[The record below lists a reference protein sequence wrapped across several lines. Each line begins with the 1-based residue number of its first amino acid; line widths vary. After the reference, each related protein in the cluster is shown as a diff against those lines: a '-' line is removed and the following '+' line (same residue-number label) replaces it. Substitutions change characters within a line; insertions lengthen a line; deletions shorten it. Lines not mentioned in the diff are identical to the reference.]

1 MFFLRKSS
9 TSYQLIVNRYQVF
22 TITYSLFAIN
32 CFAQVAKYSNE
43 FLTIGVSARALA
55 MGGASIVTCN
65 DVSAGYF
72 NPANLLKI
80 KPKFQLA
87 LMHNEYYEG
96 LAKYDYAAF
105 STRIDS
111 NSVASVSVIRFGTDN
126 IPNTLN
132 MVDANGNVNY
142 NNIST
147 FAVTNFA
154 ALLSY
159 ARKIPKLKGVNVGA
173 TAKIVRNKLGPFGG
187 SWGFGFDIGA
197 SYSYKKWNFAA
208 VGRDITGTFNAYSY
222 NLTTAQQ
229 QIFAATG
236 NVIPSNSIEVTVP
249 RLILGASRTFNF
261 WKDKLA
267 FIPEINL
274 VATFDGRRNEVVS
287 TTAGSIDPLIGLE
300 LCYLRI
306 IYIRAGVN
314 NIQQATNID
323 NKLQWMASP
332 SIGVGIKYKI
342 FQIDYALTN
351 FGGGSSG
358 GIGLYSNI
366 FSLKIDINNLHFPKP
381 KA

>member
-1 MFFLRKSS
+1 VRCKLKFIKFTRMFTFKKSVLVGLLVCNS
-9 TSYQLIVNRYQVF
+9 VI
-22 TITYSLFAIN
+22 
-32 CFAQVAKYSNE
+32 FAQVAKYSNE
-43 FLTIGVSARALA
+43 FLAIGVSARALA
-55 MGGASIVTCN
+55 MGGACVVSTN

-87 LMHNEYYEG
+87 LMHAEYYAG
-96 LAKYDYAAF
+96 ISKYDYGAF

-132 MVDANGNVNY
+132 LVDANGNVNY
-142 NNIST
+142 NQISS

-208 VGRDITGTFNAYSY
+208 VGRDITGTFNAYTY
-222 NLTTAQQ
+222 TLTDAQKQ
-229 QIFAATG
+229 VFAITG
-236 NVIPSNSIEVTVP
+236 NTIPSNSLEVTLP
-249 RLILGASRTFNF
+249 RLILGASRTFSLMKN
-261 WKDKLA
+261 KLT
-267 FIPEINL
+267 IMPEVNL
-274 VATFDGRRNEVVS
+274 MTTFDGKRNVLLASRAFS
-287 TTAGSIDPLIGLE
+287 TDPVMGLE
-300 LCYLRI
+300 IGYVGIIYLR
-306 IYIRAGVN
+306 AGIN
-314 NIQQATNID
+314 NIQKMTDVAGKSQTVV
-323 NKLQWMASP
+323 SP
-332 SIGVGIKYKI
+332 SVGVGLRYKI
-342 FQIDYALTN
+342 FQLDYALTY
-351 FGGGSSG
+351 FGGGNN
-358 GIGLYSNI
+358 GIGLYSHI
-366 FSLKIDINNLHFPKP
+366 FSLKIDIANLHLPKP

>member
-1 MFFLRKSS
+1 MLFLKKSLVLALLLCS
-9 TSYQLIVNRYQVF
+9 SMAF
-22 TITYSLFAIN
+22 T
-32 CFAQVAKYSNE
+32 QVAKYSNE
-43 FLTIGVSARALA
+43 FLAIGVSARALA
-55 MGGASIVTCN
+55 MGNANIVSCN

-87 LMHNEYYEG
+87 LMHAEYWAG
-96 LAKYDYAAF
+96 ISKYDYGAF

-132 MVDANGNVNY
+132 LIDPNGNVNY
-142 NNIST
+142 NQIST

-159 ARKIPKLKGVNVGA
+159 ARKIPKLKGVNIGA

-222 NLTTAQQ
+222 NLTASQQ
-229 QIFAATG
+229 QTFAATG
-236 NVIPSNSIEVTVP
+236 NVIPSNSTEVTVP
-249 RLILGASRTFNF
+249 RLILGVSRTFDI
-261 WKDKLA
+261 WKNRLA
-267 FIPEINL
+267 IIPEINL
-274 VATFDGRRNEVVS
+274 VTTFDGKRNEVVS
-287 TTAGSIDPLIGLE
+287 SKAFSIDPLIGLE
-300 LCYLRI
+300 ICYLQI
-306 IYIRAGVN
+306 IYLRAGMN

-323 NKLQWMASP
+323 GKSNWIVSP
-332 SIGVGIKYKI
+332 SIGVGVRYKGVRL
-342 FQIDYALTN
+342 DYALTN
-351 FGGGSSG
+351 FGGNNG

-366 FSLKIDINNLHFPKP
+366 FSLKIDIGRLRLPKP
-381 KA
+381 NV

>member
-1 MFFLRKSS
+1 MLFFKKNFVFSLLLCSS
-9 TSYQLIVNRYQVF
+9 V
-22 TITYSLFAIN
+22 A
-32 CFAQVAKYSNE
+32 FAQVAKYSNE
-43 FLTIGVSARALA
+43 FLAIGVSARALA
-55 MGGASIVTCN
+55 MGGANIVTCN

-72 NPANLLKI
+72 NPANLLAI
-80 KPKFQLA
+80 KPKFQLT
-87 LMHNEYYEG
+87 LMHAEYYAG
-96 LAKYDYAAF
+96 ISKYDYGAF

-154 ALLSY
+154 TMLSY

-197 SYSYKKWNFAA
+197 SYSYKKWKFAA

-222 NLTTAQQ
+222 NLTSAQQ
-229 QIFAATG
+229 QVFAATG
-236 NVIPSNSIEVTVP
+236 NVIPSNSLEVTMP
-249 RLILGASRTFNF
+249 RLILGASRAFNF
-261 WKDKLA
+261 WKDRLA
-267 FIPEINL
+267 FIPEINF
-274 VATFDGRRNEVVS
+274 VTTFDGKRNEAIS
-287 TTAGSIDPLIGLE
+287 TRALSMDPLIGIE

-306 IYIRAGVN
+306 IYIRAGMN
-314 NIQQATNID
+314 NIQQATNV
-323 NKLQWMASP
+323 NGKLQWIVSP

-342 FQIDYALTN
+342 FQLDYALTN

-366 FSLKIDINNLHFPKP
+366 FSLKIDINNLHLPKP